1 MQPESP
7 IPTSNNPKQTP
18 GDDSKKR
25 LIVIIAIII
34 VVVIAVAI
42 LLVNLM
48 NSSTD
53 ENKNSSQGNSQN
65 GNILDGKTE
74 DISILTNVTLKE
86 PSSLPGYELGQTTAT
101 QKQYVKGLGTG
112 ASCRFS
118 FGTASAEEQ
127 PGSDSRAIA
136 AQYLQAQSQG
146 GEVTAPLAEGD
157 ALLLKTSDGKTTYSL
172 PTYTSTVK
180 FTGEGGQQAI
190 TNIHHSVAILKSG
203 DRVSITR
210 ACVDMQDLAEL
221 DALAAGLVV
230 TPKQ

>member
-7 IPTSNNPKQTP
+7 TSTSNNTEQTP
-18 GDDSKKR
+18 GDNSKKR
-25 LIVIIAIII
+25 LIIVIAI
-34 VVVIAVAI
+34 VVVVAAVAI
-42 LLVNLM
+42 LLINFM

-53 ENKNSSQGNSQN
+53 QNKDSSQRNSQN
-65 GNILDGKTE
+65 DNTNNSKTE
-74 DISILTNVTLKE
+74 DISVLSDATLKE
-86 PSSLPGYELGQTTAT
+86 PSSLPGYKLGQTTAT
-101 QKQYVKGLGTG
+101 QKQYVKGLGTD

-136 AQYLQAQSQG
+136 AQYLQTQSQG
-146 GEVTAPLAEGD
+146 GQVTAPLAEGD
-157 ALLLKTSDGKTTYSL
+157 ALLLKTSDGKNTYSL

-180 FTGEGGQQAI
+180 FTGEGGQQAV

-210 ACVDMQDLAEL
+210 ACVDTQDLAEL